1 MKTNIFLTTLVALV
15 ALVPS
20 CGESKLQKMV
30 EASNMECPISMGMLG
45 ELTSIELEDG
55 NVVFY
60 CSVNE
65 NVVNIDFLN
74 ENPDM
79 MKRNAAMMFKNP
91 TGDIKKMFD
100 ALEEENSGLILS
112 YKGKSSGKIAS
123 ISLSRKEIVELGN
136 STDEKDPEAILEAQ
150 VETTNAQC
158 PMQIAS
164 GMVITHLSIEGDYV
178 VYNVECD
185 ESLYSIAAI
194 RSNKVQAKQGIKNS
208 IDLSDPTM
216 VVFIK
221 ICKDAEKGIAYKY
234 IGDTSEETCVIKIS
248 LSEL

>member
-1 MKTNIFLTTLVALV
+1 MKNNIFLATLVALV
-15 ALVPS
+15 TLLAS
-20 CGESKLQKMV
+20 CGESKLQKIV
-30 EASNMECPISMGMLG
+30 ETANMECPMSMGTLG
-45 ELTSIELEDG
+45 EVTSIELEDG
-55 NVVFY
+55 NVVFNY
-60 CSVNE
+60 SVNE

-91 TGDIKKMFD
+91 TGDIKMMFD
-100 ALEEENSGLILS
+100 ALEEENAGLILR

-136 STDEKDPEAILEAQ
+136 STDEKDPEAVLEAQ

-158 PMQIAS
+158 PMQIAP
-164 GMVITHLSIEGDYV
+164 GMIITHLSIEGDCV

-185 ESLYSIAAI
+185 ESSYSIAAI
-194 RSNKVQAKQGIKNS
+194 RSNKEQAKQEIKNS
-208 IDLSDPTM
+208 IDSSDPTM
-216 VVFIK
+216 AMFIK

-248 LSEL
+248 ESEL